1 MNTSINS
8 LPQCT
13 YKLFNYILSRKVR
26 KLGSSIVFCDM
37 NRIIVATKKRTI
49 EDAHN
54 YIKYIVNSITSQEL
68 FGCIG
73 LQVCSRSI
81 SGNWFEV

>member
-1 MNTSINS
+1 MYEYVN
-8 LPQCT
+8 LDLQV
-13 YKLFNYILSRKVR
+13 K
-26 KLGSSIVFCDM
+26 KLGSSIVYCDM

-54 YIKYIVNSITSQEL
+54 YTNYIINSITSQEL

-73 LQVCSRSI
+73 LQVRHVVLQ
-81 SGNWFEV
+81 FFFQ